1 MLNALNDKAKYEYP
15 HFLAIM
21 SCNPGRPE
29 CFLGQCG
36 FCPGTDA
43 IQQKLIY
50 ELEEKGL
57 ETVTYKQWTST
68 DRCDLITIQNDLDEY
83 CDILCA
89 KLKILGPHDFIAKQQ
104 SQFLR
109 SLKEQ
114 LEEGHVII
122 LSDFSENYGF
132 VIQDAA
138 QGYHWTNSQATLHPS
153 IAYYKN
159 NGTLKSISC
168 VMVSDS
174 LVHDTIAVSYFQ
186 KRLLS
191 VIKGKVEPK
200 KIFYFSDGAAAQYKN
215 RKNFANLAY
224 HEEDYGVPAEW
235 HFFATSHGKGPCVG
249 IGGKN
254 FANLA
259 YHEEDYGVPAE
270 WHFFA
275 TSHGKGPCDGI
286 GGTVKRLATKASL
299 QRTLDC
305 QIQTPHQ
312 LYEWAQDN
320 IAGVTTIFCPKGDTA
335 EHETFL
341 KARLEK
347 SITVAGTQKLHAFY
361 SIHGRHQLVVKRY
374 SNSGESRTANVVK
387 V

>member
-1 MLNALNDKAKYEYP
+1 M
-15 HFLAIM
+15 
-21 SCNPGRPE
+21 
-29 CFLGQCG
+29 
-36 FCPGTDA
+36 
-43 IQQKLIY
+43 
-50 ELEEKGL
+50 
-57 ETVTYKQWTST
+57 
-68 DRCDLITIQNDLDEY
+68 
-83 CDILCA
+83 
-89 KLKILGPHDFIAKQQ
+89 GPHDFIAKQQ

-138 QGYHWTNSQATLHPS
+138 QGYHWTNSQATLYPS

-235 HFFATSHGKGPCVG
+235 HFFATSHGKGPC
-249 IGGKN
+249 
-254 FANLA
+254 
-259 YHEEDYGVPAE
+259 
-270 WHFFA
+270 
-275 TSHGKGPCDGI
+275 DGI

-299 QRTLDC
+299 QRTLGC

-320 IAGVTTIFCPKGDTA
+320 IAGVTTIFCPKGDIA
-335 EHETFL
+335 EHEKFL
-341 KARLEK
+341 KARLEQ

>member
-1 MLNALNDKAKYEYP
+1 M
-15 HFLAIM
+15 
-21 SCNPGRPE
+21 
-29 CFLGQCG
+29 
-36 FCPGTDA
+36 
-43 IQQKLIY
+43 
-50 ELEEKGL
+50 
-57 ETVTYKQWTST
+57 TYKQWTST

-83 CDILCA
+83 CYILCA

-159 NGTLKSISC
+159 NGTLKSISG

-200 KIFYFSDGAAAQYKN
+200 KIFYFSDGATAQYKN

-224 HEEDYGVPAEW
+224 HEEDYGVPAE
-235 HFFATSHGKGPCVG
+235 
-249 IGGKN
+249 
-254 FANLA
+254 
-259 YHEEDYGVPAE
+259 
-270 WHFFA
+270 
-275 TSHGKGPCDGI
+275 
-286 GGTVKRLATKASL
+286 
-299 QRTLDC
+299 
-305 QIQTPHQ
+305 
-312 LYEWAQDN
+312 
-320 IAGVTTIFCPKGDTA
+320 
-335 EHETFL
+335 
-341 KARLEK
+341 
-347 SITVAGTQKLHAFY
+347 
-361 SIHGRHQLVVKRY
+361 
-374 SNSGESRTANVVK
+374 
-387 V
+387 

>member
-1 MLNALNDKAKYEYP
+1 
-15 HFLAIM
+15 
-21 SCNPGRPE
+21 
-29 CFLGQCG
+29 
-36 FCPGTDA
+36 
-43 IQQKLIY
+43 
-50 ELEEKGL
+50 
-57 ETVTYKQWTST
+57 
-68 DRCDLITIQNDLDEY
+68 
-83 CDILCA
+83 
-89 KLKILGPHDFIAKQQ
+89 
-104 SQFLR
+104 
-109 SLKEQ
+109 
-114 LEEGHVII
+114 
-122 LSDFSENYGF
+122 
-132 VIQDAA
+132 
-138 QGYHWTNSQATLHPS
+138 
-153 IAYYKN
+153 
-159 NGTLKSISC
+159 
-168 VMVSDS
+168 MVSDS

-235 HFFATSHGKGPCVG
+235 HFFATSHGKGPC
-249 IGGKN
+249 
-254 FANLA
+254 
-259 YHEEDYGVPAE
+259 
-270 WHFFA
+270 
-275 TSHGKGPCDGI
+275 DGI

-305 QIQTPHQ
+305 QIQIPHQ

-320 IAGVTTIFCPKGDTA
+320 IAGVTTIFCPKGDIA

-361 SIHGRHQLVVKRY
+361 STHGRHQLVVKRY